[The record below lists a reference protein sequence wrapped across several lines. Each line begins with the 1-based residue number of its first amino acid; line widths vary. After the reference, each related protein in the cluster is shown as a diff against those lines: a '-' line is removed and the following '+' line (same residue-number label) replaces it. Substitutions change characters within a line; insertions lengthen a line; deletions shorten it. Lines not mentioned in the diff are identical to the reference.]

1 MVQLVVLIATASAV
15 RLIARVRASAC
26 FSSIRIGMEPTPNSL
41 ASSAILCRSSAK
53 IRIHHP
59 KHHALPGE
67 FGAQGAEF
75 HNGLLRDRATICGKE
90 EDNGFAIHL
99 PQFVV
104 FASVIQQAKV
114 QHLLSLRSRFN
125 CGFQPCAKRH
135 KDCHADQE
143 SSHGSRLVQRLACF
157 NPILGSLWP
166 GPERWGRKVAVQ
178 PIHAGGERVGTLL
191 LPDCKPAS
199 PTPACVV
206 GLVVRETERTILPG
220 GFYVRFSE
228 APLNC
233 MKIQTT
239 DFQYADNDMEMV
251 QL

>member
-1 MVQLVVLIATASAV
+1 
-15 RLIARVRASAC
+15 
-26 FSSIRIGMEPTPNSL
+26 
-41 ASSAILCRSSAK
+41 
-53 IRIHHP
+53 
-59 KHHALPGE
+59 
-67 FGAQGAEF
+67 
-75 HNGLLRDRATICGKE
+75 
-90 EDNGFAIHL
+90 
-99 PQFVV
+99 
-104 FASVIQQAKV
+104 
-114 QHLLSLRSRFN
+114 
-125 CGFQPCAKRH
+125 
-135 KDCHADQE
+135 
-143 SSHGSRLVQRLACF
+143 VQRLACF

-166 GPERWGRKVAVQ
+166 GPEHWGRKVAVQ

-251 QL
+251 QLNHHFLCADFCRIFSYMSERLGQRSSAI

>member
-75 HNGLLRDRATICGKE
+75 HDGLLRDRATICGKE

-104 FASVIQQAKV
+104 FASIIEQAEIH
-114 QHLLSLRSRFN
+114 HLLSLRSRFN
-125 CGFQPCAKRH
+125 CGFQPCAKGH
-135 KDCHADQE
+135 NDCHADQE

-157 NPILGSLWP
+157 NPILGSFWTGALGLPRSRSSRSMQEESGLEPSSCRIASQRPLRPPAWSVWLFGKP
-166 GPERWGRKVAVQ
+166 KERFC
-178 PIHAGGERVGTLL
+178 RV
-191 LPDCKPAS
+191 
-199 PTPACVV
+199 
-206 GLVVRETERTILPG
+206 
-220 GFYVRFSE
+220 
-228 APLNC
+228 
-233 MKIQTT
+233 
-239 DFQYADNDMEMV
+239 DFTSGSA
-251 QL
+251 